1 MKTKLLILC
10 IALGSFSIS
19 CRHQKPGAPSE
30 AEVRQT
36 REAMVGANRIMVK
49 KDQEKI
55 RAWVRRNHP
64 EMQVTETGL
73 WYAVDSTGRGEKA
86 GSGQTVTLKYTLSL
100 LDGTP
105 CYSSDISGP
114 KQFVVGQGGV
124 ESGLEEGVLMMR
136 QGDKARF
143 VLPPHL
149 GQGFTG
155 DGDKIPQRAILVYEV
170 EMLKITP

>member
-1 MKTKLLILC
+1 MKTKLLALSL
-10 IALGSFSIS
+10 ALGITGVT
-19 CRHQKPGAPSE
+19 CRHQKTVPPSE

-36 REAMVGANRIMVK
+36 REALIGANRIMVK

-64 EMQVTETGL
+64 GMQVSETGL
-73 WYAVDSTGRGEKA
+73 WYAIDSTGSGEKA
-86 GSGQTVTLKYTLSL
+86 KPGQTVTLTYKLSL

-105 CYSSDISGP
+105 CYSSNASGP

-136 QGDKARF
+136 RGDKALF

-155 DGDKIPQRAILVYEV
+155 DGDRIPQRAILVYEV
-170 EMLKITP
+170 EMAKISP

>member
-1 MKTKLLILC
+1 MI
-10 IALGSFSIS
+10 
-19 CRHQKPGAPSE
+19 
-30 AEVRQT
+30 
-36 REAMVGANRIMVK
+36 GANRIMVK

-64 EMQVTETGL
+64 EMKVTETGL
-73 WYAVDSTGRGEKA
+73 WYAVDGTGHGEKA
-86 GSGQTVTLKYTLSL
+86 RPGQTVTLAYNLSL
-100 LDGTP
+100 IDGSP
-105 CYSSDISGP
+105 CYSSDASGP

-155 DGDKIPQRAILVYEV
+155 DGDKIPKRAILVYEV
-170 EMLKITP
+170 EMVKIAP